1 MMKKKQTLN
10 LLQIFWISEIVA
22 DSLYR
27 SLAARYGDDNLKKS
41 IIKIGE
47 MEQGHAKV
55 WNKIATDVYGISFQ
69 TSTFLK
75 FKILLM
81 KLLSYMLPFTIFI
94 HYMEHEERNA
104 ILEYSKLLD
113 AYKDNENIRKIIT
126 NIIRQEISHEWHMME
141 QIADKGSY
149 IVKFKEAIPGM
160 TTGIIETLGLVIGLL
175 AAHTTTTMI
184 GITGTIAMISGTI
197 AMMSI
202 SYISSKGHHD
212 LHEGRVRE
220 LSIKKEV
227 DPAVLRRE
235 LENALIDKGISRET
249 ARLVIDIVGADTV
262 VLSNLVKTF
271 KIAGE
276 ALTPKESVK
285 TTGIFFIIGALP
297 ILVPFFVGMLWDLD
311 PLIPALTA
319 FALAIITISMAGL
332 FTAVLSG
339 KKISTKVIHNIFII
353 VGTCTLTYLVGLAA
367 RIFFGFGVGH

>member
-1 MMKKKQTLN
+1 MKKKQTLN
-10 LLQIFWISEIVA
+10 LLRIFWISEIVA
-22 DSLYR
+22 DSLYS
-27 SLAARYGDDNLKKS
+27 SLAARYNDNKLKKA
-41 IIKIGE
+41 IIHIGE
-47 MEQGHAKV
+47 MERGHAHV
-55 WNKIATDVYGISFQ
+55 WNKIATDVYGVSFQ
-69 TSTFLK
+69 TSASLK

-81 KLLSYMLPFTIFI
+81 KFLSYILPFTIFI
-94 HYMEHEERNA
+94 HYMEHEERKA

-113 AYKDNENIRKIIT
+113 AYKDNEDIRKIIT
-126 NIIRQEISHEWHMME
+126 NIIKQEISHEWHMME

-184 GITGTIAMISGTI
+184 GITGTIAVISGTI

-212 LHEGRVRE
+212 LHEGRVKE

-235 LENALIDKGISRET
+235 LEYALIDKGISSET
-249 ARLVIDIVGADTV
+249 ARLVIDIIGPDTV
-262 VLSNLVKTF
+262 ALSNLVKTF
-271 KIAGE
+271 KITGE
-276 ALTPKESVK
+276 ALTPGESVK
-285 TTGIFFIIGALP
+285 TTGIFFIVGALP
-297 ILVPFFVGMLWDLD
+297 ILVPFFVGVLWDSN

-332 FTAVLSG
+332 YSAVLSG
-339 KKISTKVIHNIFII
+339 KKISAKIIHNISII
-353 VGTCTLTYLVGLAA
+353 VGTCALTYLVGLTA
-367 RIFFGFGVGH
+367 RIFFGFEASH